1 MGLACKYYFCVCYG
15 DASARMP
22 SHIPAGYSV
31 ASPMRRRGVFAID
44 HWNRFQSLF
53 MFIDPVP
60 VILGIHHPKR
70 KEI

>member
-44 HWNRFQSLF
+44 HWN
-53 MFIDPVP
+53 
-60 VILGIHHPKR
+60 
-70 KEI
+70 